1 MELDGKVAFVAGGS
15 GDIGGAIAIS
25 LAKRGV
31 DVAVSYVGDSQRAE
45 ATVDAVKKIGR
56 RSLAEQLDQRDSNSV
71 DTSVKKVMAEFG
83 RLDILVNNAG
93 WNIGIPFRDL
103 NALTAEIW
111 DRVYCLACRNN
122 TGRQQHSLRVKQGRP
137 NSPHAL
143 LGSGACT

>member
-1 MELDGKVAFVAGGS
+1 MELDGKVAFVTGGS

-25 LAKRGV
+25 LAKAGV

-56 RSLAEQLDQRDSNSV
+56 RSLAVQLDQRDSSSI
-71 DTSVKKVMAEFG
+71 DTSVRKVMAEFG
-83 RLDILVNNAG
+83 RLDILVNNAD

-111 DRVYCLACRNN
+111 DRVMETNLRGPVPVGESIC
-122 TGRQQHSLRVKQGRP
+122 TGIAP
-137 NSPHAL
+137 A
-143 LGSGACT
+143 